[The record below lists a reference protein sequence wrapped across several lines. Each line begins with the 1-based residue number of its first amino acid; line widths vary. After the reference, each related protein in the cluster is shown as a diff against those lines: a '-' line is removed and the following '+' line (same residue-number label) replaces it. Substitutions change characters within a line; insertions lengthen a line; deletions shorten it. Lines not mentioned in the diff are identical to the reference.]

1 MILCIIL
8 FVVMIV
14 YRDRIPDLKVR
25 RILFFSNVLAAVLF
39 AFAWLRDVNLNE
51 IDRNL
56 YGEGSRKETYLV
68 SVDGV
73 LNSEKITVELEEQKY
88 SAEQVQKMFSEAM
101 DKLDEII
108 LGENESKDFVTKNL
122 KLPSSLEEYPIEI
135 LWEMD
140 RYDVAEV
147 NGKLIEENLSEEGT
161 LLELRGH
168 LRYQDQEAVYVT
180 SVRVFPEQKV
190 GKEKWISDIQKSFQE
205 AEAENREEKNVVLPK
220 CVAGKEVSWKETKDP
235 KGYIVLISGILIAG
249 LLRFEEKQDE
259 KEREQKRKQQMLLD
273 YPEVLSKFA
282 MLLGSGMTV
291 KNTWNKIVQAYEEE
305 KTPEKNRFVYEEM
318 CLTSREMS
326 GGVAEQEAYERFGK
340 RCMLSSYMKFSMLL
354 SQNLRKGSK
363 GLSEVLK
370 MESIQAFEMRKNEAK
385 KRGEEASTKLLIPM
399 FLMFAVV
406 LVIVMIPAFLS
417 IQI

>member
-25 RILFFSNVLAAVLF
+25 KILFFSNVLAAVLF

-88 SAEQVQKMFSEAM
+88 SAEQVQKMFSEVM

-235 KGYIVLISGILIAG
+235 NGYIVLISGILIAG

>member
-88 SAEQVQKMFSEAM
+88 SAEQVQKMFSEVM

-318 CLTSREMS
+318 CLTSREMA

>member
-8 FVVMIV
+8 FVVMFV

-25 RILFFSNVLAAVLF
+25 KILFFSNVLAAVLF
-39 AFAWLRDVNLNE
+39 TFAWLRDVNLNE

-56 YGEGSRKETYLV
+56 YGEGSKKETYLV

-73 LNSEKITVELEEQKY
+73 FDSEEITLELEEQKY
-88 SAEQVQKMFSEAM
+88 SEEEIQKMFSEAM
-101 DKLDEII
+101 DKLDEMI

-147 NGKLIEENLSEEGT
+147 NGKLIQENLSEEGT

-168 LRYQDQEAVYVT
+168 LTYQDQEAVYVT
-180 SVRVFPEQKV
+180 SVRVFPERKV

-205 AEAENREEKNVVLPK
+205 AEAENREEKTVVLPK
-220 CVAGKEVSWKETKDP
+220 LVEGKEVSWNKTKDL

-249 LLRFEEKQDE
+249 LLMFEEKQDE

-363 GLSEVLK
+363 GLSELLK

-385 KRGEEASTKLLIPM
+385 KRGEETSTKLLIPM

>member
-8 FVVMIV
+8 FVVMFV

-39 AFAWLRDVNLNE
+39 AFAWFRDVNLNE
-51 IDRNL
+51 IDRNI
-56 YGEGSRKETYLV
+56 YGEGSRKDNYLV

-73 LNSEKITVELEEQKY
+73 FNSEKITVELEEQIY
-88 SAEQVQKMFSEAM
+88 SAEETQKMFSKAM
-101 DKLDEII
+101 DTLDEMI

-305 KTPEKNRFVYEEM
+305 KTPEKIDLCM
-318 CLTSREMS
+318 
-326 GGVAEQEAYERFGK
+326 K
-340 RCMLSSYMKFSMLL
+340 RC
-354 SQNLRKGSK
+354 
-363 GLSEVLK
+363 V
-370 MESIQAFEMRKNEAK
+370 
-385 KRGEEASTKLLIPM
+385 
-399 FLMFAVV
+399 
-406 LVIVMIPAFLS
+406 
-417 IQI
+417 

>member
-8 FVVMIV
+8 FVVMFV

-147 NGKLIEENLSEEGT
+147 NGKLIEENLSEAGT

-190 GKEKWISDIQKSFQE
+190 GKEKWLSDIQKSFQE

-220 CVAGKEVSWKETKDP
+220 SVAGKEVSWKETKDP

-249 LLRFEEKQDE
+249 LLMFEEKQDE

-370 MESIQAFEMRKNEAK
+370 MESIQAFEMRKNQAK

-417 IQI
+417 ILI

>member
-8 FVVMIV
+8 FVVMFV
-14 YRDRIPDLKVR
+14 YRNRIPDFKVR

-56 YGEGSRKETYLV
+56 YGEGSRKDTYLV

-73 LNSEKITVELEEQKY
+73 FSSEEITVELEEQKY
-88 SAEQVQKMFSEAM
+88 SAEQVQKMFSKAM

-235 KGYIVLISGILIAG
+235 NGYIVLISGILIAG

>member
-8 FVVMIV
+8 FVVMFV

-122 KLPSSLEEYPIEI
+122 KLPSSLEEHPIEI

-147 NGKLIEENLSEEGT
+147 NGKLIEENLSEAGT

-190 GKEKWISDIQKSFQE
+190 GKEKWLSDIQKSFQE

-220 CVAGKEVSWKETKDP
+220 SVAGKEVSWKETKDP

-249 LLRFEEKQDE
+249 LLMFEEKQDE

-318 CLTSREMS
+318 CLTSREML

>member
-8 FVVMIV
+8 FVVMFV

-39 AFAWLRDVNLNE
+39 AFAWFRDVNLNE
-51 IDRNL
+51 IDRNI
-56 YGEGSRKETYLV
+56 YGEGSRKDNYLV

-73 LNSEKITVELEEQKY
+73 FNSEKITVELEEQKY

-147 NGKLIEENLSEEGT
+147 NGKLIQENLSEEGT

-220 CVAGKEVSWKETKDP
+220 SVAGKEVSWKETKDP

-370 MESIQAFEMRKNEAK
+370 MESIQAFEMRKSEAK

>member
-8 FVVMIV
+8 FVVMFV

-39 AFAWLRDVNLNE
+39 TFAWLRDVNLNE

-73 LNSEKITVELEEQKY
+73 FDSEEITLELEEQKY
-88 SAEQVQKMFSEAM
+88 SEEEIQKMFSEAM
-101 DKLDEII
+101 DKLDEMI

-147 NGKLIEENLSEEGT
+147 NGKLIQENLSEEGT

-168 LRYQDQEAVYVT
+168 LTYQDQEAVYVT
-180 SVRVFPEQKV
+180 SIRVFPERKV

-205 AEAENREEKNVVLPK
+205 AEAENREEKTVVLPK
-220 CVAGKEVSWKETKDP
+220 LVEGKEVSWNKTKDL

-249 LLRFEEKQDE
+249 LLMFEEKQDE

-363 GLSEVLK
+363 GLSELLK

-385 KRGEEASTKLLIPM
+385 KRGEETSTKLLIPM